1 MINKKCGVYFFFD
14 GKEVRIGMSE
24 DVEKRLKTH
33 KSSNSKIEVLGIINC
48 LENELRLEES
58 KAFNYF
64 KEYLINNSFYSIEI
78 IDLVPSYIIK
88 RTLEKNNIKEN
99 PNKKGTTIGT
109 LYGPVNILSI
119 RKRCDIFPDQPA
131 AIIGRAGTNEKY
143 RKIKIGDNIY
153 TVSEKFKKLYQ
164 QIIRDIKDTI

>member
-64 KEYLINNSFYSIEI
+64 KKYLINNSFYSIEI

-131 AIIGRAGTNEKY
+131 AIVGRAGTNEKY
-143 RKIKIGDNIY
+143 RKIKIGNNVYI
-153 TVSEKFKKLYQ
+153 VSEKFKKLYQ
-164 QIIRDIKDTI
+164 QIIRDIKDII